1 MHTSFVTRHLDRPGH
16 VSGVMS
22 WLNVMRRELERQ
34 GVVVSIISSARAG
47 RQNQTMPGVHFP
59 QWSPLAFRR
68 RIRHTGA
75 EQVIFVSSTS
85 RPAVLFWWW
94 IMLAWMIPGRRRSFY
109 QTTNFL
115 RPPGRFLT
123 ALLHRSFDHVIA
135 ANALLSRQLGDSPR
149 TPVPVLHPA
158 IEMCQS
164 QTMTSRTGNARVIGF
179 MGHYSRLKGADR
191 FVALSTRPALAD
203 YQFVIA
209 GGPTYE
215 TRQTLFIAAQ
225 EQSANQA
232 NLTAL
237 GVVPDPLATLAGFD
251 LLVLPYRSGATVLAV
266 AQTAIEAMALGIPVV
281 GTHNAALDDLI
292 VHGYNGFYC
301 DDEDDF
307 EQAIITILSDAGLY
321 RSLSEN
327 ALRSVTEHF
336 SVAQRITE
344 LMDMTH
350 D

>member
-1 MHTSFVTRHLDRPGH
+1 
-16 VSGVMS
+16 MS
-22 WLNVMRRELERQ
+22 WLNVMRRALEEQ
-34 GVVVSIISSARAG
+34 GVAVSIISSARPG
-47 RQNQTMPGVHFP
+47 RQDHTRPGVYFP
-59 QWSPLAFRR
+59 QWNPLAIRH
-68 RIRHTGA
+68 RIRLSGA
-75 EQVIFVSSTS
+75 ERVIFVSSTS
-85 RPAVLFWWW
+85 RPALLFWWW
-94 IMLAWMIPGRRRSFY
+94 IILAWMIPGRSRSFY

-115 RPPGRFLT
+115 TPPARFLT

-158 IEMCQS
+158 IETPRARTTTRS
-164 QTMTSRTGNARVIGF
+164 AGQTPVIGF
-179 MGHYSRLKGADR
+179 MGHYSRIKGADR

-203 YQFVIA
+203 YRFVIA

-215 TRQTLFIAAQ
+215 RRQTLFLAAR
-225 EQSANQA
+225 EQSAQQA

-237 GVVPDPLATLAGFD
+237 GFVTDPLSTLAGFD

-266 AQTAIEAMALGIPVV
+266 AQTAIEAMALGIPVL

-301 DDEDDF
+301 DDDDDF
-307 EQAIITILSDAGLY
+307 EQTIIALFSDAGLY
-321 RSLSEN
+321 RRLSDN
-327 ALRSVTEHF
+327 ARRSATEHY
-336 SVAQRITE
+336 SVARRITE
-344 LMDMTH
+344 LMDITH